1 LLAGSGAALGLAAL
15 ALQLML
21 TLALVSSQGGTVLL
35 GIWRFLGFFTIIAN
49 LFAAVVFTLAALRH
63 GTARMEFCAVTAMIL
78 VGVTYSLLLRET
90 WNPQGWQ
97 KLADALLHDILP
109 ALMLLFWLL
118 RPHGGLGV
126 RDVTAALVLPLGFCV
141 YAFARGAM
149 DGWYPYP
156 FIDMGTLGAAR
167 VALNCAAI
175 AAAFTVLAVL
185 LALLDRKLP

>member
-1 LLAGSGAALGLAAL
+1 
-15 ALQLML
+15 
-21 TLALVSSQGGTVLL
+21 
-35 GIWRFLGFFTIIAN
+35 
-49 LFAAVVFTLAALRH
+49 
-63 GTARMEFCAVTAMIL
+63 MIL
-78 VGVTYSLLLRET
+78 VGATYSLLLRET

-97 KLADALLHDILP
+97 KLADALLHDVLP
-109 ALMLLFWLL
+109 VLMLLFWLL

-149 DGWYPYP
+149 DGWYPYL
-156 FIDMGTLGAAR
+156 FIDVGALGVAR